1 MKYIVKYKNIQTYS
15 SPIITT
21 IGPITFN
28 DIKKYR
34 EPTSKKIT
42 EDNKEETIEND
53 IWYTLKTYVT
63 EKNNQAP
70 SIPYGEKY
78 DENTKY
84 YDKTYKYGTTYFP
97 ALPSD
102 EFSPNNSSISISKYS
117 L

>member
-1 MKYIVKYKNIQTYS
+1 MKYKVKYKNIQTYS

-34 EPTSKKIT
+34 EPTIKGDKG
-42 EDNKEETIEND
+42 ETIEND

-70 SIPYGEKY
+70 SIPYGKKY

-84 YDKTYKYGTTYFP
+84 YDNTYKYGTTYFP

-102 EFSPNNSSISISKYS
+102 EFNTIDSSVSTISYS